1 MDVDNLLKA
10 LNNDQNEYL
19 IHLTTAKIKQ
29 MKIEILKELHLSQ
42 EDMLEILQK
51 LREYKYVDELSDF
64 RTGAFIRWI
73 PITDP
78 ENIYLT
84 GGGIVCDIKITDK
97 GMMVT
102 CKNFARKYYQ
112 LKPDECLIFQKLSQQ
127 EQVLLAA
134 LDHLS
139 K

>member
-1 MDVDNLLKA
+1 MDVEKLLKA
-10 LNNDQNEYL
+10 LDNDQNEYL
-19 IHLTTAKIKQ
+19 IHLNTEKIKN

-42 EDMLEILQK
+42 KDMVEILGK
-51 LREYKYVDELSDF
+51 LREYKYVDEPNEI
-64 RTGAFIRWI
+64 RNGAFIRWI

-78 ENIYLT
+78 ENVYLT
-84 GGGIVCDIKITDK
+84 GGGIICDIKISDR
-97 GMMVT
+97 GMMVV
-102 CKNFARKYYQ
+102 CKNFANKHYQ
-112 LKPDECLIFQKLSQQ
+112 IKIEECLIFQKLSQQ